1 MNHNNLANLILRKI
15 LVNGLSFVTA
25 ILLFSS
31 TNQIFSQLLTEKTE
45 LKKQL
50 SLLSHFP
57 NNPCEIQNEVMLDCT
72 NKIAHFIR
80 FESCL
85 EDKSKL
91 KGIIYGV
98 VVIDDTLY
106 NISLEAAN
114 TFFFYKETFLKD
126 YKKLDKTA
134 KTILENTNLQL
145 NLDYYDNIREETRKM
160 EEKKR
165 LEEEEKKRKEEEKK
179 RKEEEKKRLEEE
191 RLAKIKADEIAN
203 SIRKAEQD
211 SITTEELKLKT
222 IKLVEQITKQDLS
235 IEAKIK
241 TGKDNGGI
249 LISQFSFST
258 SEYGVVDLTLGI
270 QNIGK
275 KRIKYATFKLQPKN
289 SVDDPVEYEKSFKGI
304 GFIEPGS
311 EGVWNFESAWFSDV
325 IETLILKNITLVY
338 EDGSSKLITKIGE
351 IRIDQNEELSESIA
365 DRQKK
370 IQHQFGSV
378 VLMEYPEATEP
389 MVGFCTYSVDDKE
402 LKVTVLSQEDTKKL
416 VSDLKEII
424 RNRQNNTI
432 GIIGDFEVTKFSTL
446 IYFNLLDGYTLMSQ
460 NDAEL
465 ILKKLETIFI
475 E

>member
-235 IEAKIK
+235 IDAKIK
-241 TGKDNGGI
+241 TGKENGGI

-351 IRIDQNEELSESIA
+351 IRIDTDESLSETIA

-389 MVGFCTYSVDDKE
+389 MVGFCFYSVDDKE
-402 LKVTVLSQEDTKKL
+402 LKVTVSSKEDTKIL
-416 VSDLKEII
+416 VNDLKEII

-432 GIIGDFEVTKFSTL
+432 GIVGDFEVTKFSTL

>member
-1 MNHNNLANLILRKI
+1 MNQKNRSIVIGRKI
-15 LVNGLSFVTA
+15 SIKWLSFTVA

-31 TNQIFSQLLTEKTE
+31 ANQIFSQLLTEKTE

-57 NNPCEIQNEVMLDCT
+57 NNPCEIQNEVMLNCT

-98 VVIDDTLY
+98 IVIDDTLY

-179 RKEEEKKRLEEE
+179 RLEEE
-191 RLAKIKADEIAN
+191 RLAKIKADEITN

-241 TGKDNGGI
+241 MGKDNGGI

-304 GFIEPGS
+304 GFIEPNS

-351 IRIDQNEELSESIA
+351 IRIDTDESLSETIA

-389 MVGFCTYSVDDKE
+389 MVGFCFYSADDKE
-402 LKVTVLSQEDTKKL
+402 LKVNVSSKEDTKIL
-416 VSDLKEII
+416 VNDLKEII

-432 GIIGDFEVTKFSTL
+432 GIVGDFEVTKFSTL

>member
-1 MNHNNLANLILRKI
+1 MNHNNLANLIRRKI

-98 VVIDDTLY
+98 IVIDDTLY

-126 YKKLDKTA
+126 YKKLDQTA

-145 NLDYYDNIREETRKM
+145 NLDYYDNIREENRKI

-165 LEEEEKKRKEEEKK
+165 LEQEEKKRKEEEKK
-179 RKEEEKKRLEEE
+179 RLEEEKKRLEEE

-235 IEAKIK
+235 IDAKIK
-241 TGKDNGGI
+241 TGKENGGI

-258 SEYGVVDLTLGI
+258 NEYGVVDLTLGI

-351 IRIDQNEELSESIA
+351 IRIDTDESLSETIA

-389 MVGFCTYSVDDKE
+389 MVGFCFYSVDDKE
-402 LKVTVLSQEDTKKL
+402 LKVNVSSKEDTKIL
-416 VSDLKEII
+416 VNDLKEII

-432 GIIGDFEVTKFSTL
+432 GIVGDFEVTKFSTL

>member
-57 NNPCEIQNEVMLDCT
+57 NNPCEIQNEVMLNCT

-98 VVIDDTLY
+98 IVIDDTLY

-134 KTILENTNLQL
+134 KTILDNTNLQL

-165 LEEEEKKRKEEEKK
+165 LEQEEKK

-235 IEAKIK
+235 IDAKIK
-241 TGKDNGGI
+241 TGKENGGI

-351 IRIDQNEELSESIA
+351 IRIDTDESLSETIA

-378 VLMEYPEATEP
+378 VLVEYPEATEP
-389 MVGFCTYSVDDKE
+389 MVGFCFYSVDDKE
-402 LKVTVLSQEDTKKL
+402 LKVNVSSKEDTKIL
-416 VSDLKEII
+416 VNDLKEII
-424 RNRQNNTI
+424 RNRQTNLA
-432 GIIGDFEVTKFSTL
+432 GIVGDFEVTKFSTL

>member
-311 EGVWNFESAWFSDV
+311 EGGWNFESAWFSDV

-351 IRIDQNEELSESIA
+351 IRIDTDESLSETIA

-378 VLMEYPEATEP
+378 VLVEYPEATEP

-402 LKVTVLSQEDTKKL
+402 LKVTVLSKEDTKTL

-424 RNRQNNTI
+424 RNRQTNLA
-432 GIIGDFEVTKFSTL
+432 GIVGDFEVTKFSTL

-460 NDAEL
+460 NEAEL

>member
-57 NNPCEIQNEVMLDCT
+57 NNPCEIQNEVMLNCT

-98 VVIDDTLY
+98 IVIDDTLY

-165 LEEEEKKRKEEEKK
+165 LEQEEKK

-235 IEAKIK
+235 IDAKIK
-241 TGKDNGGI
+241 TGKENGGI

-389 MVGFCTYSVDDKE
+389 MVGFCFYSVDDKE
-402 LKVTVLSQEDTKKL
+402 LKVNVSSKEDTKIL
-416 VSDLKEII
+416 VNDLKEII

-432 GIIGDFEVTKFSTL
+432 GIVGDFEVTKFSTL

>member
-1 MNHNNLANLILRKI
+1 MNQKNRSIVIGGKTSIKWLSYLA
-15 LVNGLSFVTA
+15 G

-31 TNQIFSQLLTEKTE
+31 TNQIFGQLLTEKTE
-45 LKKQL
+45 LKKQV
-50 SLLSHFP
+50 SLLSYFP

-80 FESCL
+80 FESCH

-98 VVIDDTLY
+98 IVIDDTLY

-114 TFFFYKETFLKD
+114 TFFFYKETFLKE
-126 YKKLDKTA
+126 YKKLDQTA

-145 NLDYYDNIREETRKM
+145 NLDYYDNIREENRKI

-165 LEEEEKKRKEEEKK
+165 LEQEEKK

-191 RLAKIKADEIAN
+191 KKRLEEVRLAKIKADEIAN
-203 SIRKAEQD
+203 SIRKAERD
-211 SITTEELKLKT
+211 SSTTEELKLKT
-222 IKLVEQITKQDLS
+222 SKLVELITKQDLS
-235 IEAKIK
+235 IDAKIK
-241 TGKDNGGI
+241 TGKENGGI
-249 LISQFSFST
+249 LISQFRFST

-275 KRIKYATFKLQPKN
+275 KRIKYATFKLQPYN

-304 GFIEPGS
+304 GFIEPNS

-325 IETLILKNITLVY
+325 IETLLLKNITLVY

-378 VLMEYPEATEP
+378 VLVEYPEATEP

-416 VSDLKEII
+416 INDLKEII

-432 GIIGDFEVTKFSTL
+432 GIVGDFEVTKFSTL
-446 IYFNLLDGYTLMSQ
+446 IYFNLLDGYTLINSSEAQ
-460 NDAEL
+460 GLLQKIQTL
-465 ILKKLETIFI
+465 IPE
-475 E
+475 

>member
-1 MNHNNLANLILRKI
+1 
-15 LVNGLSFVTA
+15 V
-25 ILLFSS
+25 
-31 TNQIFSQLLTEKTE
+31 NQIFGQLLTDKTE
-45 LKKQL
+45 LKKVIYQFRCY
-50 SLLSHFP
+50 STS
-57 NNPCEIQNEVMLDCT
+57 PCENLEESSISAK
-72 NKIAHFIR
+72 NKLAHFIR
-80 FESCL
+80 FESCH
-85 EDKSKL
+85 ENKTKL
-91 KGIIYGV
+91 KGIVYGV

-106 NISLEAAN
+106 NVSIETAN
-114 TFFFYKETFLKD
+114 LFFFNNPNFLKE
-126 YKKLDKTA
+126 YKKLEDAEKMG
-134 KTILENTNLQL
+134 LEDL
-145 NLDYYDNIREETRKM
+145 NFKINSEHYANIREEKRKL

-165 LEEEEKKRKEEEKK
+165 LEEEEKKRKEEEIK
-179 RKEEEKKRLEEE
+179 RKEEEKKRLEEQ
-191 RLAKIKADEIAN
+191 RIAKIKAEELAN

-222 IKLVEQITKQDLS
+222 SKLVELISKEDLS

-241 TGKDNGGI
+241 TGKENGGI

-258 SEYGVVDLTLGI
+258 SEYGVVDLTMGI

-325 IETLILKNITLVY
+325 IATLILKNITLVY

-351 IRIDQNEELSESIA
+351 IRIDTDESLSETIS

-378 VLMEYPEATEP
+378 VLVEYPEATEP
-389 MVGFCTYSVDDKE
+389 MVGFCFYSVDDKE
-402 LKVTVLSQEDTKKL
+402 LKVTVSSKEDTKIL
-416 VSDLKEII
+416 VNDLKEII
-424 RNRQNNTI
+424 RNRQTNLA
-432 GIIGDFEVTKFSTL
+432 GKVGDFEVTRFSTL

-465 ILKKLETIFI
+465 ILKKLEIIFTD
-475 E
+475 

>member
-57 NNPCEIQNEVMLDCT
+57 NNPCEIQNEVMLNCT

-98 VVIDDTLY
+98 IVIDDTLY

-165 LEEEEKKRKEEEKK
+165 LEQEEKK

-235 IEAKIK
+235 IDAKIK
-241 TGKDNGGI
+241 TGKENGGI

-351 IRIDQNEELSESIA
+351 IRIDTDESLSETIA

-378 VLMEYPEATEP
+378 VLVEYPEATEP
-389 MVGFCTYSVDDKE
+389 MVGFCFYSVDDKE
-402 LKVTVLSQEDTKKL
+402 LKVNVSSKEDTKIL
-416 VSDLKEII
+416 VNDLKEII
-424 RNRQNNTI
+424 RNRQTNLA
-432 GIIGDFEVTKFSTL
+432 GIVGDFEVTKFSTL